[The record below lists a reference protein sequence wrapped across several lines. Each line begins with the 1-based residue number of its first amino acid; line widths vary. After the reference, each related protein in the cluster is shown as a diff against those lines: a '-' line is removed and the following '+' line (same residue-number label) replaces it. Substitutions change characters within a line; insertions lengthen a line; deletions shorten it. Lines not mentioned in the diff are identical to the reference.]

1 MRPLFYVS
9 LSQLLI
15 SCANTHSQ
23 LNFEDSNWA
32 HIDNSFTLGIRFL
45 DKNKCIAYAET
56 HNRDGVAGDCVYK
69 IDGNLI
75 SVQGIK
81 EDGSLHDIEEYVYD
95 DRNNQII
102 YKVTDGEVSNTFT
115 LSKIQN

>member
-1 MRPLFYVS
+1 MRYLYFVF
-9 LSQLLI
+9 LSSLLI
-15 SCANTHSQ
+15 GCANNHSQ
-23 LNFEDSNWA
+23 LDFEGSNWA
-32 HIDNSFTLGIRFL
+32 HIDSSFTLGIQFL
-45 DKNKCIAYAET
+45 DKDKCIAYAAT

-69 IDGNLI
+69 IDENLI

-81 EDGSLHDIEEYVYD
+81 EDGSLHDVEEYVYD
-95 DRNNQII
+95 DRNNKII